1 MAIDKHPSLDEPL
14 VRVCGL
20 TKTYREGDRERA
32 VLRGVDFTIRQG
44 ELVVLLGRS
53 GSGKSTL
60 LNLISGIDLPTGGDV
75 FFGKSQRTRLSD
87 SKKHYSTRRSSRRQE
102 NSSTSFSLHPVF
114 SKALRT
120 SRSRNQVVGKIWAL
134 TRLR

>member
-1 MAIDKHPSLDEPL
+1 MAIEKHPSLDEPL
-14 VRVCGL
+14 LRVCGL

-32 VLRGVDFTIRQG
+32 VLRGVDFTIGQG

-75 FFGKSQRTRLSD
+75 FFGKSQSTSSD

-102 NSSTSFSLHPVF
+102 NSSTSFSLHPIF
-114 SKALRT
+114 S
-120 SRSRNQVVGKIWAL
+120 
-134 TRLR
+134 

>member
-1 MAIDKHPSLDEPL
+1 MAIDRHPRQGEPL

-20 TKTYREGDRERA
+20 TKTYQEGDRERA
-32 VLRGVDFTIRQG
+32 VLRGVDFTIREG

-75 FFGKSQRTRLSD
+75 FFGESNLTRLSEQERTLFRLR
-87 SKKHYSTRRSSRRQE
+87 KTRWE
-102 NSSTSFSLHPVF
+102 WGGLNF
-114 SKALRT
+114 SKSGESYRA
-120 SRSRNQVVGKIWAL
+120 NGP
-134 TRLR
+134 RLD